1 MPLLATVPVGTP
13 HADGYAADRVADED
27 KQVEHVYKSF
37 LSIDPNRGVTVVV
50 VGGVALME
58 RS

>member
-1 MPLLATVPVGTP
+1 MPLLATVDIGKE
-13 HADGYAADRVADED
+13 HANGNAADRVSNEH
-27 KQVEHVYKSF
+27 KQVKHVYKSF

>member
-1 MPLLATVPVGTP
+1 MPLLATIGIGKE
-13 HADGYAADRVADED
+13 HANGNAANRVADED
-27 KQVEHVYKSF
+27 KQVEHVYKSSF
-37 LSIDPNRGVTVVV
+37 RMDPNSGVTVVV